1 MLLSTNTA
9 IFDKNVGAKRGIELA
24 AKAGFDAVDISL
36 HRLMDKDG
44 QAFNSGRYRDEAEE
58 YKRLVSGCGLVW
70 WKIPFSSSHAPS

>member
-24 AKAGFDAVDISL
+24 AKAGFDAVDISI

-44 QAFNSGRYRDEAEE
+44 QAFNSGRYRD
-58 YKRLVSGCGLVW
+58 
-70 WKIPFSSSHAPS
+70 